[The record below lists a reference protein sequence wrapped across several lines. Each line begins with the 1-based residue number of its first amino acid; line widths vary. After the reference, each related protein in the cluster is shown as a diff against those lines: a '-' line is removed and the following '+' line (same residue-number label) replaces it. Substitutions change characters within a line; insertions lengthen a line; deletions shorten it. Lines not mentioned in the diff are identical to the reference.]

1 MRGLISVDQLREMVG
16 TDDIDTVVVAFT
28 DHYGRLHGKRY
39 DAEYFLDST
48 LSHGSHGCDY
58 LLTVDMEMEPVPGY
72 SYANWEAGYGDFHL
86 VPDLATLRVADWLP
100 GTAIVLCDVEDEPT
114 GELVPVAPRSILRR
128 QLARAAELG
137 YTAQAA
143 SELEYFIYEDS
154 YRSAAHGG
162 YSNLQP
168 IGWYIEDY
176 HLLQGT
182 REEPYNGAIRRHLK
196 HSGIPVETS
205 KGEWGRGQ
213 HEMNIRY
220 AEALEMAD
228 RHVLMKQCM
237 KEVADEMGLAVTF
250 MAKPDAAE
258 AGSSC
263 HVHLSLWRGE
273 ENVFPGDI
281 SLPPLLV
288 SDEFRWFLGGWMD
301 KISELIPFFAPTIN
315 SYKRFQDGSWAPTRI
330 AWSHD
335 NRTAGFRIVGRGPSL
350 RIECRVPGADVNPY
364 LAYAAILAAGLDGIA
379 NEIEP
384 PDIFTGDVYAAAELP
399 AVPRTLRDG
408 LELFA
413 ESGFAR
419 DAFGADVHQHY
430 CRFFEVEVAAYDN
443 AVTDWERQ
451 RYFERI

>member
-1 MRGLISVDQLREMVG
+1 MRGLISVDQLREKVESEE
-16 TDDIDTVVVAFT
+16 IDTVVVGFT

-39 DAEYFLDST
+39 DAEFFLDDVLASGT
-48 LSHGSHGCDY
+48 HGCNY

-72 SYANWEAGYGDFHL
+72 NYANWEQGYGDFHM
-86 VPDLATLRVADWLP
+86 VPDFATLRIADWLP
-100 GTAIVLCDVEDEPT
+100 GTAIVLCDIHDEHT
-114 GELVPVAPRSILRR
+114 GELVSVAPRSMLRK
-128 QLARAAELG
+128 QLQRAAGMG
-137 YTAQAA
+137 YSAKAA

-154 YRSAAHGG
+154 YRSAAEDG
-162 YSNLQP
+162 YAGLRP
-168 IGWYIEDY
+168 VGWYIEDY

-182 REEPYNGAIRRHLK
+182 REEPYNGAVRRHLAR
-196 HSGIPVETS
+196 SGIPVETS

-220 AEALEMAD
+220 AETLEMAD

-237 KEVADEMGLAVTF
+237 KETADEMGMAITF

-263 HVHLSLWRGE
+263 HIHVSLWEGDT
-273 ENVFPGDI
+273 NAFPGDV
-281 SLPPLLV
+281 SFPPLLV

-301 KISELIPFFAPTIN
+301 KISELIPFFASTIN

-335 NRTAGFRIVGRGPSL
+335 NRTAGFRIVGSGPSL

-364 LAYAAILAAGLDGIA
+364 LAYAAMLAAGLDGI
-379 NEIEP
+379 EKKIEP
-384 PDIFTGDVYAAAELP
+384 PNIFEGDVYAAAELP
-399 AVPRTLRDG
+399 HVPRTLRDG

-413 ESGFAR
+413 NSEFAVE
-419 DAFGADVHQHY
+419 AFGADVHEHY
-430 CRFFEVEVAAYDN
+430 RHFFEVELAAYDN
-443 AVTDWERQ
+443 AVTDWERK